1 MNIGVSVR
9 NHLQEN
15 IMAEEKYENKGPVL
29 GVRRQDKIVILD
41 LGGEIDMK
49 CAVDLRGEIMTILQ
63 EELQS
68 LVVNMSKV
76 EFMDSSGVATL
87 VEALQWCRRH
97 KKELKLVSLQQR
109 VRSIFEISRL
119 ESIFDI
125 YGSEEEAL
133 A

>member
-68 LVVNMSKV
+68 DRKSTRLN
-76 EFMDSSGVATL
+76 SSHTD
-87 VEALQWCRRH
+87 
-97 KKELKLVSLQQR
+97 
-109 VRSIFEISRL
+109 ISRMP
-119 ESIFDI
+119 S
-125 YGSEEEAL
+125 SA
-133 A
+133 